1 MQLYDVPLEH
11 KNLYG
16 NPRKCRNEKLKLP
29 GRVLVCAPS
38 NVAADEI
45 CQRIHRTGVKV
56 VRVMA
61 LSKQDQPSPVENLCV
76 HVLARKKL
84 EEEDS
89 VRARDIMDT
98 RQRRKVSLS
107 SPVDV

>member
-1 MQLYDVPLEH
+1 M
-11 KNLYG
+11 
-16 NPRKCRNEKLKLP
+16 KLP

-45 CQRIHRTGVKV
+45 CQRIHQTGVNV

-61 LSKQDQPSPVENLCV
+61 LSKQDQPSTVEDLCV

-89 VRARDIMDT
+89 VRAQEIMGIRT
-98 RQRRKVSLS
+98 RRMVSVSLL
-107 SPVDV
+107 VNM